1 MRRNSKRNEYSHRRF
16 AVRDRNEEPELS
28 EREAR
33 RLLAACPDEQLVAA
47 LQNVMSRFRPRGW
60 MTIDQAAGL
69 AEMSV
74 RSLQRRLAAEGETFA
89 QVCEQTRAELATR
102 MLKCTDL
109 SLGEIASELGYSER
123 TNFIRAFKRWTGV
136 TPEQFRTQSAD
147 TLDDDPVA

>member
-33 RLLAACPDEQLVAA
+33 RLLAACPDEQFVAA

-89 QVCEQTRAELATR
+89 QVCEQARA
-102 MLKCTDL
+102 
-109 SLGEIASELGYSER
+109 
-123 TNFIRAFKRWTGV
+123 
-136 TPEQFRTQSAD
+136 
-147 TLDDDPVA
+147 